1 MVIED
6 DSCYVVDVAA
16 ASAAVVVV
24 RWVDRR
30 SDRQSILRGACTDC
44 HDDVTIWIGNYYC
57 EEIRYYYIDVVVAVD
72 DNDVVSSH
80 CGVGATESVIVYL
93 HVHGLALSVPPV
105 GSVADHGGNAAA
117 AAAAADGVV
126 VDIDMDAF
134 HSPLRCLVHC
144 LAPALGHQNCRFRRF
159 RIGRLLHYGHV
170 DALDRHHHNG
180 HDEFGLRLDADDYL
194 IAYPSLSTVVV
205 IVPAP
210 TTPEMIRKEKRQ
222 DNATEYR
229 RSR

>member
-16 ASAAVVVV
+16 ASAVVVVV
-24 RWVDRR
+24 RWVDRRR

-80 CGVGATESVIVYL
+80 CGGGATESVIVCL
-93 HVHGLALSVPPV
+93 HLHDLDLSVPPVDVAV

-117 AAAAADGVV
+117 AAAADGVV
-126 VDIDMDAF
+126 VDIYMDAF

-144 LAPALGHQNCRFRRF
+144 LAPALGHQNCRFR
-159 RIGRLLHYGHV
+159 IGRLLHYGHV
-170 DALDRHHHNG
+170 DALDRHQHNG

-194 IAYPSLSTVVV
+194 IASPSLSTVVV
-205 IVPAP
+205 MVLGFWPDHDQWVGNGNLSQA
-210 TTPEMIRKEKRQ
+210 
-222 DNATEYR
+222 
-229 RSR
+229 S

>member
-6 DSCYVVDVAA
+6 DSRYVVDVAS
-16 ASAAVVVV
+16 ASVVAVV
-24 RWVDRR
+24 RWVDRP
-30 SDRQSILRGACTDC
+30 DRLSILREACTDC
-44 HDDVTIWIGNYYC
+44 HDDMMNWICNYHC
-57 EEIRYYYIDVVVAVD
+57 EEIRYYYIDVVVVAVD

-80 CGVGATESVIVYL
+80 CGGGATESVIVCL
-93 HVHGLALSVPPV
+93 HLHDLDLSVPPV

-117 AAAAADGVV
+117 AAADGFV

-205 IVPAP
+205 MVLGFWPDHDQWVGNGNLSQA
-210 TTPEMIRKEKRQ
+210 
-222 DNATEYR
+222 
-229 RSR
+229 S